1 MGVTMNETELLG
13 AAFEAER
20 HRLGRVAYRMLGS
33 TSDAEDA
40 VQEAWLRLSRSDA
53 AAIDNLNAWL
63 TTVVA
68 RVCLDMLRSRRS
80 RREEPLPPVETD
92 NRPDPRDPEADLA
105 MADSVGLAM
114 LVVLETLPPPE
125 RIAFVLHDMFDLP
138 FEQISPIV
146 GKSVVATRQLASRA
160 RRRVKGGGELNADLE
175 RQREVVN
182 AYIEATRSGS
192 LEAILAVL
200 APEVTVTIAGAVVAR
215 GPELVSRRA
224 MAGRAR
230 ADQSTRSELALVN
243 GAIGIVVVETNRLV
257 RALRFMITG
266 EQISDIEVIADPDAL
281 ARLTVAVVE

>member
-1 MGVTMNETELLG
+1 MDETKLLA

-20 HRLGRVAYRMLGS
+20 TRLGRVAYRMLGS
-33 TSDAEDA
+33 PSEAEDA
-40 VQEAWLRLSRSDA
+40 VQEAWLRLSRTDA
-53 AAIDNLNAWL
+53 DSIANLNAWL

-68 RVCLDMLRSRRS
+68 RVCLDMLRTRRS
-80 RREEPLPPVETD
+80 RREEPLEASTD
-92 NRPDPRDPEADLA
+92 TTPDPRDPEADLA

-138 FEQISPIV
+138 FEQIAPIV
-146 GKSVVATRQLASRA
+146 GKSAVATRQLASRA
-160 RRRVKGGGELNADLE
+160 RRRVKGGGRVNADLE

-200 APEVTVTIAGAVVAR
+200 APEVTVTIGGTVVAR

-230 ADQSTRSELALVN
+230 ADRSIRSELALVD
-243 GAIGIVVVETNRLV
+243 GVVGIIVIEANRLV
-257 RALRFMITG
+257 RALRFAITG
-266 EQISDIEVIADPDAL
+266 ERIADIEVIADPDAL
-281 ARLTVAVVE
+281 SRLTIAVAE

>member
-1 MGVTMNETELLG
+1 MGVTMDETKFLA

-20 HRLGRVAYRMLGS
+20 RRLGRVAYRMLGS

-40 VQEAWLRLSRSDA
+40 VQEAWLRLSRSDSD
-53 AAIDNLNAWL
+53 AIDNLNAWL

-68 RVCLDMLRSRRS
+68 RVCLDMLRARRS
-80 RREEPLPPVETD
+80 RREEPLPPAETD
-92 NRPDPRDPEADLA
+92 SRPDPRDPEADLA

-138 FEQISPIV
+138 FEEISPIV

-160 RRRVKGGGELNADLE
+160 RRRVKGGGELNPDLE

-192 LEAILAVL
+192 LTAILAVL
-200 APEVTVTIAGAVVAR
+200 APEVTVTVGGTVVAR

-230 ADQSTRSELALVN
+230 ADQGTRSELALVD
-243 GAIGIVVVETNRLV
+243 GVVGIVVVEAGRLV
-257 RALRFMITG
+257 RALRFAVAGELITA
-266 EQISDIEVIADPDAL
+266 IEVIADAETL
-281 ARLTVAVVE
+281 AGVVIGVAE